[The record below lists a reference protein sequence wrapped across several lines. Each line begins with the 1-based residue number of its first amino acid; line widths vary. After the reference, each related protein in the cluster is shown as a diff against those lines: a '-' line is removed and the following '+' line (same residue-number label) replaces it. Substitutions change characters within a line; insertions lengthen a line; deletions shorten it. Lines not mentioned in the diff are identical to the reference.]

1 MPFSLH
7 FCSFVHAGGLFEEY
21 EDSMEAAF
29 RLAVDMVNDDKQ
41 TLVRTRLTATPE
53 LIPHGDSFKASQKG
67 IYLSN
72 PTLFRNKRFALNE
85 MFQQNASKF
94 AIFYV

>member
-7 FCSFVHAGGLFEEY
+7 FSSFVHAGGLFEEY

-67 IYLSN
+67 IYLA
-72 PTLFRNKRFALNE
+72 LFRNMRFALNE

>member
-1 MPFSLH
+1 
-7 FCSFVHAGGLFEEY
+7 
-21 EDSMEAAF
+21 MEAAF

-67 IYLSN
+67 MYLYYIPYSTYLK
-72 PTLFRNKRFALNE
+72 PLLQK
-85 MFQQNASKF
+85 
-94 AIFYV
+94 I

>member
-1 MPFSLH
+1 
-7 FCSFVHAGGLFEEY
+7 
-21 EDSMEAAF
+21 MEAAF

-67 IYLSN
+67 ITSLDVFKTTATKNVVLCSNQRIADKYL
-72 PTLFRNKRFALNE
+72 L
-85 MFQQNASKF
+85 SK
-94 AIFYV
+94 

>member
-1 MPFSLH
+1 
-7 FCSFVHAGGLFEEY
+7 
-21 EDSMEAAF
+21 MEAAF

-67 IYLSN
+67 MYLYYNYIPYSTYLK
-72 PTLFRNKRFALNE
+72 PWLQK
-85 MFQQNASKF
+85 
-94 AIFYV
+94 I

>member
-1 MPFSLH
+1 M
-7 FCSFVHAGGLFEEY
+7 FEEH

-67 IYLSN
+67 TYNITYIPYSTYLK
-72 PTLFRNKRFALNE
+72 PWLQK
-85 MFQQNASKF
+85 
-94 AIFYV
+94 I